1 MYNNNYTVFPSSP
14 EDGDSFE
21 FRGRTYIYKKTGD
34 VWTDSTITNI
44 FDGSDYVVDYRNPSV
59 SMNTKIISRRA
70 DIEADAKYNLLCEQK
85 RNKLH
90 EADFYITNYQ
100 ELNQSVTD
108 IVNYKVSIEAID
120 NNLDPADVSWPT
132 PPWN

>member
-1 MYNNNYTVFPSSP
+1 MW
-14 EDGDSFE
+14 
-21 FRGRTYIYKKTGD
+21 I
-34 VWTDSTITNI
+34 DSTITDI
-44 FDGSDYVVDYRNPSV
+44 SDTMECVIDYRNPLI
-59 SMNTKIISRRA
+59 SMTTKILSRRA

-100 ELNQSVTD
+100 ELKQSVTD
-108 IVNYKVSIEAID
+108 IVNYKVSIESID
-120 NNLDPADVSWPT
+120 NNSDPADINWPT